1 MERRGEVCSG
11 SVPVGKE
18 VVTKLGNCAS
28 EARPDH
34 HRNLSRLCAELRQ
47 LTERPKR
54 GGHVAC
60 DREQPRLGLVRA
72 ERICGSRMDR
82 PVKTMQLLAALFLLL
97 ASTALSQETIVS
109 AKVVGIA
116 DGDTVKALVA
126 GNELLRVRLS
136 WIDAPE
142 KSQAFGQRSKQH
154 LSELV
159 FGREVELHTHG
170 LDRYGR
176 TLAVVILDGVDINL
190 EQVRSGM
197 AWCYTRYIAE
207 APADIQASYRQAEA
221 EAWEQQ
227 RGLWSER
234 DPIPPWEWRRAAK
247 HAPHA

>member
-1 MERRGEVCSG
+1 MTV
-11 SVPVGKE
+11 
-18 VVTKLGNCAS
+18 
-28 EARPDH
+28 
-34 HRNLSRLCAELRQ
+34 
-47 LTERPKR
+47 
-54 GGHVAC
+54 
-60 DREQPRLGLVRA
+60 
-72 ERICGSRMDR
+72 
-82 PVKTMQLLAALFLLL
+82 LLL
-97 ASTALSQETIVS
+97 ASAALGQEAIVRGRCV
-109 AKVVGIA
+109 AVV
-116 DGDTVKALVA
+116 DGDTIKALAA

-176 TLAVVILDGVDINL
+176 TLAVVMLDGVDINL

-197 AWCYTRYIAE
+197 AWCYTRYLSE
-207 APADIQASYRQAEA
+207 APADIQASYQQAET

-234 DPIPPWEWRRAAK
+234 DPIPPWEWRKEMRTR
-247 HAPHA
+247 P